1 MRVPF
6 RRRRRP
12 LDRLRAAFDRLKE
25 HHHHDEG
32 DAEDDFALSGLHWMT
47 AGLFIAAGAETAIG
61 ERRGDHRGPEAV
73 RWAPLVAAPLA
84 GAAHAARAVWPSHTT
99 RVVTQVANGLALGV
113 GVAGIASSMY
123 AAATQQEEEELT
135 GWGERLPS
143 LAPLAFA
150 AVGLLG
156 MLLDREEEEI
166 DETQDSLE
174 RRARVVERLVP
185 KRKPKLD
192 RIVVHV

>member
-12 LDRLRAAFDRLKE
+12 IDRLRAAFDRLRE
-25 HHHHDEG
+25 HHASEEA
-32 DAEDDFALSGLHWMT
+32 AEDDFALSGLHWMT

-123 AAATQQEEEELT
+123 AALSRQEEEEMAGLS
-135 GWGERLPS
+135 ERLPS

-166 DETQDSLE
+166 DEVQETLE

-185 KRKPKLD
+185 KRKAKLD